1 MRMSGLNT
9 AGCVVATMTN
19 FAVAQCDF
27 STAMID
33 AYTQSGFPLPGAQQ
47 SPQSGW
53 KYERTGAGGNS
64 RILMTGI
71 TGAWL
76 AGAWGSPT
84 NQYSIP
90 SAGPVFSPDGSLN
103 QNTYYRRP
111 PTFTGMM
118 LHPGVAL
125 DHARG
130 VLTPQSASILKSLVL
145 RGEHLGQASVNAILT
160 VGIQRANG
168 TTLTLIGPTA
178 VTRTGGAVTLSPAV
192 GVLPISMAVGDSL
205 FVDSGDG
212 GSSAEDWVNVNI
224 TAQLSGAPLVATQI
238 SGAVTCAGELT
249 ARIVAA
255 GAQSFQ
261 WRRNGVALTDGLA
274 SNGALIQNS
283 TTNRLRITNFG
294 FTDAGLYDCVVTNA
308 CGAVTAVAANFAR
321 CFADLNCD
329 GGVDGDDVI
338 GFFVLWDS
346 ADIEADV
353 NDDGAVDGDDVIT
366 FFALWDSGC

>member
-1 MRMSGLNT
+1 MGASPLKA
-9 AGCVVATMTN
+9 AGILFAMATEVAL
-19 FAVAQCDF
+19 AQCDF
-27 STAMID
+27 STSMVD
-33 AYTQSGFPLPGAQQ
+33 AYIQSGFPVPGALQ

-53 KYERTGAGGNS
+53 RYERTGAGGNA

-71 TGAWL
+71 SGGWL

-90 SAGPVFSPDGSLN
+90 SAGPVFSPDSGLN
-103 QNTYYRRP
+103 QNTFYRRP
-111 PTFTGMM
+111 PTFTGIM

-130 VLTPQSASILKSLVL
+130 VLTPQAATILKSLVL

-160 VGIQRANG
+160 AGIQRANG
-168 TTLTLIGPTA
+168 TTVTLIGPTA

-205 FVDSGDG
+205 FIDSGDG

-238 SGAVTCAGELT
+238 SGGVTCAGELN
-249 ARIVAA
+249 AKIVAA

-261 WRRNGVALTDGLA
+261 WRRNGVALMDGVA
-274 SNGALIQNS
+274 PNGAVIQNA
-283 TTNRLRITNFG
+283 TTNRLRITDFG
-294 FTDAGLYDCVVTNA
+294 FTDAGAYDCVVTNA
-308 CGAVTAVAANFAR
+308 CGAVTAVPANFAR

-338 GFFVLWDS
+338 GFFIDWDS
-346 ADIEADV
+346 AGIDADI

-366 FFALWDSGC
+366 FFALWDAGC